1 MGKNLN
7 VLSWIIMPIVDYVQ
21 GLIYF
26 VTGNVGGR

>member
-1 MGKNLN
+1 
-7 VLSWIIMPIVDYVQ
+7 LSWIIMPIVDYVQ